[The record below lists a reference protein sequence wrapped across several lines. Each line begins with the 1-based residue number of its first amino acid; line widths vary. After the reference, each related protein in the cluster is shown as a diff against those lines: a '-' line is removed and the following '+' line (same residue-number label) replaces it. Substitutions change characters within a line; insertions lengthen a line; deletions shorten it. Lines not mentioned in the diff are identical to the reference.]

1 MLKFQ
6 KDSPQTGTDFN
17 EGVIKNVLKNFNCYF
32 LSPIY
37 KLRSLLIILFILTIN
52 LINHS
57 IYQFET
63 LYLKLISKFYVSQTS
78 YLLSISLTHL
88 RLELNTQLEKTNT

>member
-37 KLRSLLIILFILTIN
+37 KLRSLLIILFKLTIN
-52 LINHS
+52 QFNQS
-57 IYQFET
+57 IYQFDT

-78 YLLSISLTHL
+78 ISYYLLVKHFLDLS
-88 RLELNTQLEKTNT
+88 